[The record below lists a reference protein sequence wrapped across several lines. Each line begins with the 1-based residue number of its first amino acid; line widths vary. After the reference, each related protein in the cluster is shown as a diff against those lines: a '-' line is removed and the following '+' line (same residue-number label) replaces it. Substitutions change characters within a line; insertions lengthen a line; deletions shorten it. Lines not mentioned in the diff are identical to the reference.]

1 MDKYIAIQEFMVT
14 DLHLSGNELIAY
26 AMIHGFSKDGIN
38 DFHGSINY
46 LASWCGVTERGATKI
61 LKRLEEKNLIKK
73 NYVIISGR
81 RYCKYMVTGEQS
93 SCHNLN
99 KVPMTPEQ
107 SSCRNLNKVPMTP
120 EQSSY
125 NNKIDN
131 KVDNKKDIKRKE
143 IYKEKLQKRFVKPT
157 LEQVKQYVFE
167 NSLNVDCE
175 YFYDYYQSN
184 GWTVGKNHMKDW
196 KATVRNWSRRNQ
208 KNVVTKK
215 SDIEEWLEIGARLD
229 EQERNK

>member
-93 SCHNLN
+93 SCH
-99 KVPMTPEQ
+99 
-107 SSCRNLNKVPMTP
+107 NLNKVPMTP